1 MFFLVSRKAYVEYLK
16 HVIKLGETLSEGLGL
31 KRDHLKAMECA
42 DKHTDISFFTI
53 LLQDQ
58 SGGLQVVHYNQWL
71 DVEPI
76 KHRLVVNIADFLQVC
91 NKTYLCSLK
100 YLQFCYFSQ
109 SDFGLFEPPK

>member
-1 MFFLVSRKAYVEYLK
+1 MVSGQIEPEEMPPVCRKAYIEYLK
-16 HVIKLGETLSEGLGL
+16 HVMEALGL
-31 KRDHLKAMECA
+31 KPDHLKAMECA

-76 KHRLVVNIADFLQVC
+76 KHGLVVNIADFLQVC
-91 NKTYLCSLK
+91 NKTHVFSLK
-100 YLQFCYFSQ
+100 YIQFVTYLS
-109 SDFGLFEPPK
+109 LIL